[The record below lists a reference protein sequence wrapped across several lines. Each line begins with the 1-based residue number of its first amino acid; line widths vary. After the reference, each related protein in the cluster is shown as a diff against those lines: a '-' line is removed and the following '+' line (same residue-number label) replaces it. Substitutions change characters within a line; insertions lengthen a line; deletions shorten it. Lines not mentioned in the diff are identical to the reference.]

1 MPTLF
6 TRIIDGEIPGRFVW
20 EDDQCVAFLTIAP
33 LSPGHTLVVPRA
45 EIDHWHEAD
54 TALLTHCVLVA
65 QTIGSAISVAFAP
78 RRVAQIIAGFEVP
91 HMHIHVFG
99 AASES
104 DLDFTKADSNVP
116 AEDLDRHAEK
126 LRTVLTE
133 LGRD

>member
-33 LSPGHTLVVPRA
+33 LSPGHTLVVPRE

-54 TALLTHCVLVA
+54 PALLSHCVLVA
-65 QTIGSAISVAFAP
+65 QSIGSAISVAFAP

-104 DLDFTKADSNVP
+104 DLDFTNADPNVT
-116 AEDLDRHAEK
+116 AEALDGHAER
-126 LRTVLTE
+126 LRTVLKE
-133 LGRD
+133 LDRG